1 MNSIPHKLAF
11 VQASFYENNDNSIFP
26 GNKSNFPVHHQS
38 QALMLYDAGLNVFPQ
53 PYGRK
58 GGYAWKRLQYT
69 RLQRDNGDASLMLVT
84 AGECNLA
91 VMCGRTS
98 GNLFVLDCESEGAFN
113 YHLAQLQQRQVPL
126 WAAKTP
132 RGGHI
137 YLRCTDG
144 EVKNIEP
151 GRMKDAELRGQNCY
165 VLAPPS
171 LHPSGVVYEWIFQ
184 QGDAPPA
191 VHAGL
196 IDWLT
201 EADGTPLKLEV
212 ERYGPSALPGT
223 LSVLSP
229 ASALSRKTRDY
240 IQNGHLIPEGTR
252 NNRLFRAACD
262 LQGNDYPQDE
272 AIRILVP
279 AATGSG
285 LDMREIMATIASAY
299 SQAREPAGRNIW
311 APPRSTLWQYALL
324 WVANQLWSGAGKV
337 SERTLLL
344 AMVERARLSANERG
358 VFRASIREIAVLGRM
373 GTATVQR
380 TLTRLTMGE
389 NAVLRKC
396 GKDRMSGAT
405 LWQFGEHILNAGQS
419 LANRLR
425 TLPQHWLQYM
435 RALFTSDATERGA
448 LGHNGM
454 YLYQVMLSQEKPLM
468 PSELAEAAGMTLNQV
483 NYALKKM
490 REMDLIERG
499 ESGWRAIVV
508 DEDELAQ
515 RAPTQG
521 KGEQRRERFALE
533 RRLYKGRILFD
544 ERWRKE
550 GNRFIEAARCVMWL
564 LNQLT
569 LEQFKEPLLVT
580 LVMLGGLIM
589 PDEDTDLLPPDFPL
603 PQLE

>member
-11 VQASFYENNDNSIFP
+11 VQASFYENNDNSIFQ
-26 GNKSNFPVHHQS
+26 GNKSNFPVYHQS
-38 QALMLYDAGLNVFPQ
+38 QALALYDAGLNVFPQ

-58 GGYAWKRLQYT
+58 AGYAWKRLQYT
-69 RLQRDNGDASLMLVT
+69 RLHRENGDANLMLVT

-98 GNLFVLDCESEGAFN
+98 GNLFVLDCESAEAFE
-113 YHLAQLQQRQVPL
+113 YHLAHLQQRQVPL
-126 WAAKTP
+126 WAARTA

-137 YLRCTDG
+137 YLRCVEG
-144 EVKNIEP
+144 EVRNIEP
-151 GRMKDAELRGQNCY
+151 GRMKDAELRGQHGY

-171 LHPSGVVYEWIFQ
+171 LHPSGVVYEWVHQ
-184 QGDAPPA
+184 QGDAPPQVSA
-191 VHAGL
+191 SL

-201 EADGTPLKLEV
+201 EADGTPLKLDV
-212 ERYGPSALPGT
+212 EPYGPSALPET

-240 IQNGHLIPEGTR
+240 IKNGHLIPEGTR
-252 NNRLFRAACD
+252 NNRLFSAACD
-262 LQGNDYPQDE
+262 LQGNDYSQDE
-272 AIRILVP
+272 AIRILLPV
-279 AATGSG
+279 ADGSG
-285 LDMREIMATIASAY
+285 LEMREILATIDSAY
-299 SQAREPAGRNIW
+299 SQQRDPAGRNLW
-311 APPRSTLWQYALL
+311 APPRSTLWQYALI

-358 VFRASIREIAVLGRM
+358 TFRASIREIAVLGRM

-380 TLTRLTMGE
+380 TLTRLTTGE
-389 NAVLRKC
+389 TPILRKC
-396 GKDRMSGAT
+396 GRDRLSGAT
-405 LWQFGEHILNAGQS
+405 LWQFSEHILNAGQA
-419 LANRLR
+419 LANRLMS
-425 TLPQHWLQYM
+425 LPRHWLQYM
-435 RALFTSDATERGA
+435 RALFSSDASERGA

-454 YLYQVMLSQEKPLM
+454 YLYQVMLAQETPLM

-490 REMDLIERG
+490 REMALVARDET
-499 ESGWRAIVV
+499 GWRAIAVA
-508 DEDELAQ
+508 DDELAQ

-550 GNRFIEAARCVMWL
+550 GNQFIEAARYLMWL
-564 LNQLT
+564 LNKVT

-580 LVMLGGLIM
+580 LVMLGGVIL
-589 PDEDTDLLPPDFPL
+589 PSDDTALLPPDFPL
-603 PQLE
+603 PQRE